1 MLRLHTRHDFTG
13 SRHFVTTVTQVRG
26 AWFVEASLCQR
37 ILEIF
42 EECRATAKLDCVGF
56 VLMPDHI
63 HALLFQNEDAR
74 TVSDFMRD
82 FKVKSAF
89 RCLPEGYSQGNLW
102 RRRYDD
108 VPLPGP
114 NAVRTRLK
122 YMHENPLKARLVDRP
137 EDYQWSSAQHYYNE
151 QPTIITLAS
160 HLG

>member
-1 MLRLHTRHDFTG
+1 
-13 SRHFVTTVTQVRG
+13 
-26 AWFVEASLCQR
+26 
-37 ILEIF
+37 
-42 EECRATAKLDCVGF
+42 
-56 VLMPDHI
+56 MPDHI
-63 HALLFQNEDAR
+63 HALLFQSEDAGS
-74 TVSDFMRD
+74 VSDFMRD

-122 YMHENPLKARLVDRP
+122 YMHENPLKAGLVDQL
-137 EDYQWSSAQHYYNE
+137 EDYQWSSARHYYNE